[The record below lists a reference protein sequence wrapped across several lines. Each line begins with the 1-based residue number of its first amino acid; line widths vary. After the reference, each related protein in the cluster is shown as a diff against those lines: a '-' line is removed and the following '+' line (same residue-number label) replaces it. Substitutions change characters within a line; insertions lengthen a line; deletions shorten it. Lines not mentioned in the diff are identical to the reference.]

1 MGGRVRGRQKDA
13 RTVAFPAIS
22 TGISRWPLEPAA
34 EIALTTVAEAGP
46 GPIEEVVFALRG
58 EAAVEA
64 FRSRHNS
71 LA

>member
-22 TGISRWPLEPAA
+22 TGIYGYPLEEATGGALAA
-34 EIALTTVAEAGP
+34 VKGWAGD
-46 GPIEEVVFALRG
+46 GVQLVRFVCFDGATLAAY
-58 EAAVEA
+58 EAA
-64 FRSRHNS
+64 

>member
-1 MGGRVRGRQKDA
+1 LGGRVRGRQRDA
-13 RTVAFPAIS
+13 RTVAFLGIS
-22 TGISRWPLEPAA
+22 TEIYRWPLEPAA
-34 EIALTTVAEAGP
+34 EIALTTVAEADP

-58 EAAVEA
+58 EAAVAA